1 MELGSIAIF
10 IPFVALSIPIIGVI
24 LSHRQKARNDKLKE
38 LELKKE
44 ILELEIKKQDSKILL
59 LEAENRKLDKEINNI

>member
-1 MELGSIAIF
+1 MDFGSIAIF
-10 IPFVALSIPIIGVI
+10 IPFAALSIPIMGLIF
-24 LSHRQKARNDKLKE
+24 SHRRKTQDNKLKE